1 MAIGTPILGGMDKAS
16 EASRV
21 IEALG
26 GTVAVARICGI
37 KQPSVSGWKK
47 HGIPQAREQY
57 LRLLR
62 PEAFYSTNNKHG
74 DS

>member
-1 MAIGTPILGGMDKAS
+1 MDKQT
-16 EASRV
+16 EAARV

-62 PEAFYSTNNKHG
+62 PEAWNRTK
-74 DS
+74 

>member
-1 MAIGTPILGGMDKAS
+1 MDNYKAELARHVIRSLGGVS
-16 EASRV
+16 
-21 IEALG
+21 
-26 GTVAVARICGI
+26 AVARLCGI
-37 KQPSVSGWKK
+37 KQPSVSGWKR

-62 PEAFYSTNNKHG
+62 PEAFKLK